1 MRVWIKHTSL
11 GASIDVS
18 MKSVLRKSWPGLPAL
33 GHDSE
38 FKRRSIRWISEVRS
52 GGDLNKQIQEEG
64 ILVAILSLS
73 IISRRSIFRPSTD
86 VVTSS
91 NRVEIELF
99 SSLSSS
105 LKDSSF
111 SRRLP
116 WFSIAQDVWDG
127 THAN

>member
-1 MRVWIKHTSL
+1 
-11 GASIDVS
+11 

-38 FKRRSIRWISEVRS
+38 FKRRSITWISQVHS

-116 WFSIAQDVWDG
+116 WFSMAQDVWDG